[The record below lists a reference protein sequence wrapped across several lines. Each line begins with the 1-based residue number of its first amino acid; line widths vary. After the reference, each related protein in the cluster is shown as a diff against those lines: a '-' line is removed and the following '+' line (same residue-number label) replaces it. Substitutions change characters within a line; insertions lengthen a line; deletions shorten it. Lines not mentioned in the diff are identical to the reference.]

1 MSRIL
6 IVEDDRD
13 LARGLSNNLQIEGH
27 ETQLAHDGAAGLE
40 LARRWPAELIVLDLM
55 LPGLDGLRVLS
66 ELRRTDAATPVLI
79 LTAKDAEADKVRGL
93 RLGADDYMTKPFG
106 LLELVARV
114 EALLRRGA
122 RRESAPIRFGTVEVH
137 PDSRTVRRAGRSV
150 ALRPIEYE
158 LLMALLQRK
167 GAVASRLD
175 LLREVWGYTAGAE
188 TRTVDTHV
196 FELRQKLEDDPAHP
210 RHILTVWKIG
220 YRIDGA

>member
-6 IVEDDRD
+6 IIEDDRD

-27 ETQLAHDGAAGLE
+27 ETALAHDGASGLE
-40 LARRWPAELIVLDLM
+40 LARRWPAQLIVLDLM

-66 ELRRTDAATPVLI
+66 ELRRTDAETPVLI
-79 LTAKDAEADKVRGL
+79 LTAKDAETDKVRGL
-93 RLGADDYMTKPFG
+93 RLGADDYVTKPFG

-122 RRESAPIRFGTVEVH
+122 PRGSAPLRFGTVEVH
-137 PDSRTVRRAGRSV
+137 PDSRTVRRAGGLV
-150 ALRPIEYE
+150 ALRPIEYD

-188 TRTVDTHV
+188 TRTVTPSKGV
-196 FELRQKLEDDPAHP
+196 
-210 RHILTVWKIG
+210 V
-220 YRIDGA
+220 GAGFRF